1 MTRKSNII
9 FRCLLGFG
17 AINDY
22 DDWKFTWWWLDETK
36 YSTFFYLNQVYK
48 RMLRNLINIARDHH
62 QIKNNTTFIRDAIE
76 MMLATTPHDPDFQ
89 FLLIKIYL
97 YLRINLQQVN
107 DRYKPTT
114 VKIWQVSTYN
124 R

>member
-1 MTRKSNII
+1 MMTENLR
-9 FRCLLGFG
+9 
-17 AINDY
+17 D
-22 DDWKFTWWWLDETK
+22 DDWMKLNTVPS
-36 YSTFFYLNQVYK
+36 STLNQVYK

-114 VKIWQVSTYN
+114 VKI
-124 R
+124 